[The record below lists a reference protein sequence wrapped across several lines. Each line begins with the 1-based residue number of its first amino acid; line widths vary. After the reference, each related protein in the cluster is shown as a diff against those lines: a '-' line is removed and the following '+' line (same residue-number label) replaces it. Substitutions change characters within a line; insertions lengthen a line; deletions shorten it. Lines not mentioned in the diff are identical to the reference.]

1 MKSRPFRRGRGPA
14 RASKVAGFS
23 LIEVL
28 ISLLVLGLGLLG
40 LAMLQTT
47 NLRLAQ
53 SANSRTTATN
63 LAYELMDNIR
73 ANRMLA
79 SNYGGEITAAAPAAG
94 TGCSTSDAWN
104 PVAQKAE
111 FACKLHQQL
120 GTGAKAN
127 VVVGGD
133 KELKSV
139 TITINWADDKRW
151 RVDGTGTEFVV
162 ESKL

>member
-1 MKSRPFRRGRGPA
+1 MKSRSLPRGLELK
-14 RASKVAGFS
+14 RASAMAGFS
-23 LIEVL
+23 LIEIL

-79 SNYGGEITAAAPAAG
+79 ANYGGNIVAAAPAAG
-94 TGCSTSDAWN
+94 TGCSSSQSWN

-111 FACKLHQQL
+111 FACKLYQQL
-120 GTGAKAN
+120 GDGATAN
-127 VVVGGD
+127 VVVGGGT
-133 KELKSV
+133 ELKSV
-139 TITINWADDKRW
+139 TITIDWADAKRW
-151 RVDGTGTEFVV
+151 RVGDKGTQFVV